1 MRLWAST
8 RFPLLIP
15 SKLSAKIKLLSVIR
29 FPIIFSRQIRCLCL
43 KSAGHFRSDLGPMAG
58 SIFNVDTAA
67 LFTQDFSKLP
77 LRRLGRRVHP
87 VNRDAIFETTSI

>member
-1 MRLWAST
+1 
-8 RFPLLIP
+8 
-15 SKLSAKIKLLSVIR
+15 
-29 FPIIFSRQIRCLCL
+29 
-43 KSAGHFRSDLGPMAG
+43 MAG